1 MNWIK
6 RILFK
11 KEIELFQERE
21 LFWQRYYNQSQRDL
35 DIMLALVV
43 FIFLIMCIIIHKLK
57 NQ

>member
-6 RILFK
+6 KILFK
-11 KEIELFQERE
+11 KEIEFFKERE
-21 LFWQRYYNQSQRDL
+21 LFWHRYYNQSQRDL

-43 FIFLIMCIIIHKLK
+43 FMFLIMCVLIHKLK